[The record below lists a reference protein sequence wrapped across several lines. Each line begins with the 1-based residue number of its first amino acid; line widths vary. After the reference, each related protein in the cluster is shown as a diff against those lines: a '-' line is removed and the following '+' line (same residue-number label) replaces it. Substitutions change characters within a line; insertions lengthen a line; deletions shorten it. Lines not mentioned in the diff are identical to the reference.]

1 MCVYIGESWESS
13 SATECTKTLTL
24 STSTSTLILS
34 DPPYI
39 NIYIDPVQERSYSI
53 EDFKMRLTWK
63 GTYFFCYAS
72 TRYLQLDPFT
82 HHHSSEPNII
92 HNICSFYLS
101 TDFMTKPSFVLIENL
116 FGRKTL
122 YDNIWFTWKNKM
134 HLDLASFASLWSRV
148 IC

>member
-92 HNICSFYLS
+92 HNIVVFICQL
-101 TDFMTKPSFVLIENL
+101 TLWLNQVLCWS
-116 FGRKTL
+116 KTYSEEKHYTTISDL
-122 YDNIWFTWKNKM
+122 HGKIRCIW
-134 HLDLASFASLWSRV
+134 
-148 IC
+148 I